1 MALSVLI
8 YFLIYFLFDKLLLI
22 QHCNGEVL
30 YVTPTPPPNQDCPY
44 GMPCQTLQH
53 YFSNKSL
60 IEKRDNL
67 TLIFLS
73 GEHRGYCEKT
83 AIKSLALNV
92 TGIGGQVTIWCTNI
106 ELINAAAICLENVT
120 VDHCYISS
128 LQTSTALVF
137 KMSSVIAQN
146 QTHVYIEHA
155 RNVSGNFMVFN
166 DCTFKNN
173 SSLSGILHFSQ
184 FVGGI
189 FKGGVMNLL
198 SSTLPLGKNT
208 SVIFS
213 NNIMRYAAMYLNLST
228 LDVENAH
235 ILFLSNQRAIMLY
248 KSTLNIMK
256 SNASFVGN
264 AAVHSGGG
272 ALYIYNSTMN
282 VNSSEMLL
290 SNNSAI
296 GGGAV
301 YVKASALNFGHNTR
315 IVFKNNT
322 ANGIKAEYAPLCTMQ
337 SIETDNPQGAGG
349 AL

>member
-1 MALSVLI
+1 
-8 YFLIYFLFDKLLLI
+8 
-22 QHCNGEVL
+22 
-30 YVTPTPPPNQDCPY
+30 
-44 GMPCQTLQH
+44 
-53 YFSNKSL
+53 
-60 IEKRDNL
+60 
-67 TLIFLS
+67 
-73 GEHRGYCEKT
+73 
-83 AIKSLALNV
+83 
-92 TGIGGQVTIWCTNI
+92 
-106 ELINAAAICLENVT
+106 
-120 VDHCYISS
+120 
-128 LQTSTALVF
+128 
-137 KMSSVIAQN
+137 
-146 QTHVYIEHA
+146 
-155 RNVSGNFMVFN
+155 
-166 DCTFKNN
+166 
-173 SSLSGILHFSQ
+173 
-184 FVGGI
+184 
-189 FKGGVMNLL
+189 
-198 SSTLPLGKNT
+198 
-208 SVIFS
+208 
-213 NNIMRYAAMYLNLST
+213 MYLNLST

-349 AL
+349 ALRMGLSTLRIKFNTSISFIGNLAYLQGGALHVYFFRL